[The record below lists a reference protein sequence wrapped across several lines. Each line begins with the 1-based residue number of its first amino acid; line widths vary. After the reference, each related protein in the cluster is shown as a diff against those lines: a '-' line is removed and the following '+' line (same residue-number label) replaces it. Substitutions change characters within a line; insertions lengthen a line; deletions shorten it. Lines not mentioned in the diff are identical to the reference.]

1 VPGEV
6 AGSVCGG
13 WEAGSADGEDGVE
26 LVGNVEWV
34 GDVEGE
40 GVGQDVGSE
49 LLVEVGGEADDG
61 VDVVVVVESE
71 GDGGGQ
77 LRVDVVGE
85 VEDVGA
91 GLFGGGGE
99 S

>member
-6 AGSVCGG
+6 AGAVFGG
-13 WEAGSADGEDGVE
+13 WEAGSADGEDGVGV
-26 LVGNVEWV
+26 VGDVEWV

-40 GVGQDVGSE
+40 GVGQDVGAE
-49 LLVEVGGEADDG
+49 VFVEVCGEADDG

-77 LRVDVVGE
+77 LWVDVE
-85 VEDVGA
+85 
-91 GLFGGGGE
+91 GLRVFRTAF
-99 S
+99 